1 MNTDDQP
8 QPIPAYP
15 FSAVVGHDDFKL
27 ALLANAVDPKI
38 GGVLAAGDRGSAK
51 STLARSFAAM
61 VDDAPFVDLPLGA
74 TVDRLTGGIDTE
86 KLLAGEGAALSE
98 GLLARADNGVLYVDE
113 VNLLGDHLVDVVLDA
128 AAFGRVTVERDGL
141 SAECLTRFVLVG
153 TMNPE
158 EGELRPQL
166 LDRFGL
172 AVRVTAPE
180 TTEDRQRVVE
190 RRLAYEL
197 DPFAFHERF
206 SATEL
211 ALAEIV
217 VSARATLNEVA
228 LSEAQVSRITKL
240 CALLG
245 VEGVRADLST
255 ARTARALAALDQRTE
270 VIDRDI
276 ETAARLAIPHRA
288 ATSGTTGGWI
298 DKSQIDA
305 GLRGELEPSGATSG
319 DQSPTASSRPKPAS
333 PTPRTAAGAAA
344 PTPERPDLTRSL
356 PTGRGPVGR
365 SAQANDGDRPSIDS
379 RPAADAEDIDPIATA
394 RAAVT
399 RRLLGGA
406 ETPEPTHSTTPPN
419 FEQPIEAADLR
430 QRVRS
435 GRESNLVLCV
445 VDASSSVLEHGRAGE
460 LRSLLTGLVSD
471 ARRKRDRVGLIVFRG
486 RDARLVA
493 PPSRNHA
500 AVLAGLETIEP
511 GGTTPLAEG
520 IRVAHETAMRE
531 RRRNPD
537 LRPVVALVTDGY
549 ANIARSGDALS
560 EARIAARELIKDG
573 VTLVVIGESTS
584 GAPQFARLTKAEF
597 YAFDARDAA

>member
-1 MNTDDQP
+1 M
-8 QPIPAYP
+8 
-15 FSAVVGHDDFKL
+15 
-27 ALLANAVDPKI
+27 
-38 GGVLAAGDRGSAK
+38 
-51 STLARSFAAM
+51 
-61 VDDAPFVDLPLGA
+61 
-74 TVDRLTGGIDTE
+74 
-86 KLLAGEGAALSE
+86 
-98 GLLARADNGVLYVDE
+98 
-113 VNLLGDHLVDVVLDA
+113 
-128 AAFGRVTVERDGL
+128 
-141 SAECLTRFVLVG
+141 
-153 TMNPE
+153 
-158 EGELRPQL
+158 
-166 LDRFGL
+166 
-172 AVRVTAPE
+172 
-180 TTEDRQRVVE
+180 
-190 RRLAYEL
+190 
-197 DPFAFHERF
+197 
-206 SATEL
+206 
-211 ALAEIV
+211 
-217 VSARATLNEVA
+217 
-228 LSEAQVSRITKL
+228 
-240 CALLG
+240 
-245 VEGVRADLST
+245 EGVRADLST
-255 ARTARALAALDQRTE
+255 ARAARALAALDQRTE

-305 GLRGELEPSGATSG
+305 GLRGELEPSGTSSG
-319 DQSPTASSRPKPAS
+319 DQSSSRLIAAEGRLHRA
-333 PTPRTAAGAAA
+333 PRTAAGAA
-344 PTPERPDLTRSL
+344 PRHLERPDLTSSL
-356 PTGRGPVGR
+356 PKGRGPLGR
-365 SAQANDGDRPSIDS
+365 SAPANDGERPSIDS

-406 ETPEPTHSTTPPN
+406 ETPEPTQSTVPPN